1 MGLAR
6 SEESVGVGGTGG
18 GSMDDGRGR
27 MEWAEE
33 RESQSPTHLPTG
45 WLVCAE
51 EHGVVA
57 AWAAV
62 RERLVEELTF
72 LSSLGK
78 RMPSEKVS
86 NVRYVVR
93 IDTKRCAHFRPPL
106 LPSDVAS
113 TVIYRVFLPEL
124 SSDENLKPIS
134 QNRIPRIIWVIWDRI
149 CDEL

>member
-1 MGLAR
+1 MGVGGGERRCGWVFAR

-62 RERLVEELTF
+62 RERLVELT
-72 LSSLGK
+72 
-78 RMPSEKVS
+78 EK
-86 NVRYVVR
+86 YGAAQE
-93 IDTKRCAHFRPPL
+93 IGL
-106 LPSDVAS
+106 
-113 TVIYRVFLPEL
+113 
-124 SSDENLKPIS
+124 
-134 QNRIPRIIWVIWDRI
+134 
-149 CDEL
+149 